1 MSELKSPVLMEHVS
15 VQIGM
20 IYLMIMNPHD
30 GFLRTGWTSSVKR
43 GGERS
48 HHPPNT
54 GALAVNVSLYDLR
67 RDVEEMFDVAF
78 TGYMTRAF
86 PMDDL
91 RPISC
96 TGSNSQGGIAITLL
110 DSLDMLYLLRRG
122 KDLRKAVIFISKT
135 WHFDLDVR
143 VHVFEVTI
151 RALGGLLSGHV
162 LLSRDAQ
169 LVPWYKGEL
178 LHKAVELA
186 DRLLPAFDTA
196 TGVPLSWINLKTGQV
211 RGDTRITCT
220 ACAGTMLLEF
230 GVLSRLSNN
239 PIYEEKAKKALVYLF
254 NQRSVRGLLGNTFNV
269 DKGTWIRRQSGIGA
283 GIDSYYEYLLKA
295 YLSFGDEDYLNM
307 YIEMYSSAH
316 AYAGLSREMN
326 GVTWLVDVHMTSG
339 RVVNSYSSALA
350 AFWPGLQS
358 LSGQFQDAQYLFE
371 SWDLVRRKFTWIPE
385 SFAFDMSAAHP
396 VLKYYPLRPEFIES
410 GYILYSDTRNPKY
423 LVSVLRF
430 YQTLKNTTRAP
441 CGFASVS
448 DVSTGQLE
456 DSMESFFLSET
467 LKYLYLLFS
476 NATDVLDQ
484 YVLSTEAHFL
494 PSFPHKKDGAFDTK
508 DGTDVSE
515 QCQQLCTANASHANH
530 QDEGT
535 SILGLPMPNKR
546 TVSNRIRS
554 RRCNVCRMVERAVQ
568 EKKKTARLQWRIGAS
583 NPMKAGSP
591 TVAPWHLSFSEVHER
606 TDVRYFLCILQ
617 HFLVGNTMKCAY
629 LKEVFL
635 SDMSS
640 QSMQTLPANS
650 VILELTGIR
659 QKEVNSAATSILE
672 IQYNSTSSASLG
684 RIPGVQALFGEGY
697 FPGCT
702 NASQYEESKHAWTKQ
717 MDARFLDDTEEE
729 LIYPHEVE
737 LTNEEILERIK
748 RLEQQKQDEKVQYPL
763 APAANDANKQSCSS
777 DDSTCEKTEEKTTQD
792 AGQSDAST
800 MPRIPSCET
809 YGKLVQFDPP
819 HGCLP
824 PKNPEELRNSI
835 VVMTRGHCSFHEKA
849 LQAISARASAMIV
862 INNEGRPFPME
873 GQPQKPSLPI
883 PAVMIGHEASKDM
896 IQNLNQTV
904 RIWQPSWES
913 RVNQTLHLLYGM
925 PIEYLSSTASEY
937 CPGLSHEYTKDPQCS
952 WSNLLYEYQSNNVM
966 QMDLIMPN
974 NVGAQQFLMTAFHE
988 QKSDFSPVFQA
999 VRDLLM

>member
-1 MSELKSPVLMEHVS
+1 MK
-15 VQIGM
+15 
-20 IYLMIMNPHD
+20 
-30 GFLRTGWTSSVKR
+30 TR
-43 GGERS
+43 GGEGIRI
-48 HHPPNT
+48 NKNIG
-54 GALAVNVSLYDLR
+54 GAMAAVSLQDLR

-96 TGSNSQGGIAITLL
+96 SGSNSQGGIAITLL
-110 DSLDMLYLLRRG
+110 DSLDMLYMLQRG

-135 WHFDLDVR
+135 WNLDLDVR

-162 LLSRDAQ
+162 LLSRDAH

-178 LHKAVELA
+178 LDKAVELA
-186 DRLLPAFDTA
+186 DRLLPAFETG
-196 TGVPLSWINLKTGQV
+196 TGVPLSWVNLKTGQV

-239 PIYEEKAKKALVYLF
+239 PIYEEKAKRAVVYLF
-254 NQRSVRGLLGNTFNV
+254 NKRSVRGLLGNTFNV
-269 DKGTWIRRQSGIGA
+269 DKGTWVRRQSGVGA

-295 YLSFGDEDYLNM
+295 YVSFGDEDYLNM
-307 YIEMYSSAH
+307 YIETYSSVQ
-316 AYAGLSREMN
+316 AYTGLSKEIN
-326 GVTWLVDVHMTSG
+326 GVTSLVDVHMTSG
-339 RVVNSYSSALA
+339 RVVNSYSSALG

-358 LSGQFQDAQYLFE
+358 LSGQFKDARNLFD

-410 GYILYSDTRNPKY
+410 GYILYSDTRNPNY
-423 LVSVLRF
+423 LVSVIRF

-494 PSFPHKKDGAFDTK
+494 PSFPHKSDGTFDTI
-508 DGTDVSE
+508 DGNDISE
-515 QCQQLCTANASHANH
+515 QCKQLCTANASHAYH

-535 SILGLPMPNKR
+535 TTSGLPMPNKR
-546 TVSNRIRS
+546 TVANRIRS
-554 RRCNVCRMVERAVQ
+554 RRCNVCRKVEHAVQ
-568 EKKKTARLQWRIGAS
+568 EKKKTARLQWRVGAS

-591 TVAPWHLSFSEVHER
+591 TVAPWHLSLSEVHER
-606 TDVRYFLCILQ
+606 TEVRYFLCILQ
-617 HFLVGNTMKCAY
+617 HFLVENMMKCGY

-640 QSMQTLPANS
+640 QSMQTLPSNS

-659 QKEVNSAATSILE
+659 QKEVNSIATSILE
-672 IQYNSTSSASLG
+672 IQYNSTPSSASLG

-702 NASQYEESKHAWTKQ
+702 NTSTYEESKHTWTQQ
-717 MDARFLDDTEEE
+717 MDATFLEDVEEE

-748 RLEQQKQDEKVQYPL
+748 RLEQQRQNAGKDEKAQYPL
-763 APAANDANKQSCSS
+763 SPAVNTEGTQTCSK
-777 DDSTCEKTEEKTTQD
+777 DDSTCGKTEEKTTQP

-800 MPRIPSCET
+800 MPRIPSCDT
-809 YGKLVQFDPP
+809 HGKLVQFDPP

-824 PKNPEELRNSI
+824 PKNPEELHNSI
-835 VVMTRGHCSFHEKA
+835 AVMARGHCSFHEKA

-883 PAVMIGHEASKDM
+883 PAIMIGHEASEDLLRK
-896 IQNLNQTV
+896 INQTV
-904 RIWQPSWES
+904 RIWQPTWES
-913 RVNQTLHLLYGM
+913 RVNQTFHLLYGM
-925 PIEYLSSTASEY
+925 PQEYLSGKASEY
-937 CPGLSHEYTKDPQCS
+937 CPGLPHEYTNNPQSS
-952 WSNLLYEYQSNNVM
+952 WSHLLYEYESNNVM

-974 NVGAQQFLMTAFHE
+974 NVGAQQFLMRAFHE

-999 VRDLLM
+999 VRDLLR